1 MACSTPWRGRCA
13 GASSSRAADPVSL
26 PPEFALIARHFRGLA
41 GEGALGLSDDAAL
54 LAPPPGRELVLA
66 ADAMVEGV
74 HYLPDDPPET
84 IGRKLLRVNLS
95 DLAAMGAEPLAYLMT
110 TALPRGTTPG
120 WLEGFAAGLAED
132 QRLFGLHVLGGDTVS
147 TPGPACLS
155 LTIIG
160 TVPPGSA
167 LRRGGARPGDDLWVS
182 GTIGD
187 GALGLAVLQ
196 GRLPGD
202 AGGHL
207 ARRYRLPEPRLALGT
222 ALRGLARAAMDVSD
236 GLAQDLG
243 HLLRAGELGAVLDL
257 AALPLSPA
265 AAAVVEAESAWLPRL
280 ATGGDDYELLF
291 AADPA
296 DAPGILA
303 AARATGTPA
312 TRIGHFTPGPPEARV
327 LGTDGRAIDLPRG
340 GWSHF

>member
-1 MACSTPWRGRCA
+1 M
-13 GASSSRAADPVSL
+13 SL

-41 GEGALGLSDDAAL
+41 GEGALDLSDDAAL

-110 TALPRGTTPG
+110 TALPRGTTAE
-120 WLEGFAAGLAED
+120 WLEGFAAGLAAD
-132 QRLFGLHVLGGDTVS
+132 QREFGLQVLGGDTVS
-147 TPGPACLS
+147 IPGPACLS
-155 LTIIG
+155 LTILG
-160 TVPPGSA
+160 TVPPGLA
-167 LRRGGARPGDDLWVS
+167 LRRNGARAGDDLWVS

-196 GRLPGD
+196 GRAPAD
-202 AGGHL
+202 AAGHL
-207 ARRYRLPEPRLALGT
+207 ARRYRLPEPRLALGR
-222 ALRGLARAAMDVSD
+222 ALRGLAHAAMDVSD

-243 HLLRAGELGAVLDL
+243 HLCRASNLGAMLELGSI
-257 AALPLSPA
+257 PLSEPA
-265 AAAVVEAESAWLPRL
+265 RGFIQDDATWLPRL

-296 DAPGILA
+296 DAARILA
-303 AARATGTPA
+303 AADAAGTPVA
-312 TRIGHFTPGPPEARV
+312 RIGRFTLGAPGVTV
-327 LGTDGRAIDLPRG
+327 LGPDGQAMALPRG

>member
-1 MACSTPWRGRCA
+1 M
-13 GASSSRAADPVSL
+13 SL

-41 GEGALGLSDDAAL
+41 GEGALDLSDDAAL
-54 LAPPPGRELVLA
+54 LAPPAGRDLVLA

-74 HYLPDDPPET
+74 HYLQDDPPDT

-110 TALPRGTTPG
+110 TALPRGMAPG
-120 WLEGFAAGLAED
+120 WLEGFSAGLAED
-132 QRLFGLHVLGGDTVS
+132 QRQFGIYVLGGDTVS
-147 TPGPACLS
+147 IPGPACLS

-160 TVPPGSA
+160 TVPPGTA
-167 LRRGGARPGDDLWVS
+167 LRRAGARPGDDLWVS

-196 GRLPGD
+196 GRVPAD
-202 AGGHL
+202 PEGHL
-207 ARRYRLPEPRLALGT
+207 ARRYRLPEPRLALGW
-222 ALRGLARAAMDVSD
+222 ALRGIARAAMDVSD
-236 GLAQDLG
+236 GLVQDLG
-243 HLLRAGELGAVLDL
+243 HLCRAGGLGAVLEL
-257 AALPLSPA
+257 AALPLSGSA
-265 AAAVVEAESAWLPRL
+265 AALVAAEPSWLPRL

-296 DAPGILA
+296 DASRVEA
-303 AARATGTPA
+303 AARATGTAA
-312 TRIGHFTPGPPEARV
+312 TRIGQFREGAPEVTV
-327 LGTDGRAIDLPRG
+327 LAPDGQAMDLARG